1 MPHFQPLLQVL
12 ISEELADR
20 SGTRNALAKSAAFT
34 RSLRHIIAP
43 TERECQQ
50 NLQILQSEAR
60 GAGRSK
66 MGRVREDSLR
76 TDVLF

>member
-1 MPHFQPLLQVL
+1 MLYFQPLLQVL
-12 ISEELADR
+12 ISEELAGRIRTQKRVGQERGIYPFITTHYITDR
-20 SGTRNALAKSAAFT
+20 KRVPAKSANFT
-34 RSLRHIIAP
+34 
-43 TERECQQ
+43 
-50 NLQILQSEAR
+50 SEAR